1 MLSIKVETEGISRG
15 KTWMGIG
22 ISDNE
27 EGLGERL
34 KPWEN
39 RRKVNICTG
48 VDSRKVISF
57 ITERMSN

>member
-1 MLSIKVETEGISRG
+1 
-15 KTWMGIG
+15 MGMG

-39 RRKVNICTG
+39 RRKVNICVG
-48 VDSRKVISF
+48 VDSQKVISF
-57 ITERMSN
+57 ITEGCLVNIF